1 MPRPSKPPAIPADA
15 PAEKRELGRTM
26 RAAARRPHEVGQ
38 GEGVVEPR
46 ELVEAVIVR
55 GEGLSLNAHKALLLM
70 IRAAGAD
77 AWQDQWHEISKA
89 ELRRAHQSNDRLGRM
104 LDELRIVQLR
114 MRRKSLR
121 GAGAVWEAPIVAETE
136 TELTDDARAI
146 VRWRF
151 SGPMRELLRTS
162 EVYADLQLDVVLPLQ
177 SSYSLRL
184 YELGRLYVS
193 RRHPRWEGTKDELRA
208 LLRVPDGA
216 YRDWTD
222 LRRKTL
228 ETAKAELD
236 HIAPFTLDWRIL
248 SRRGRIVERLEV
260 WFSPKRGADREAAEA
275 ELQRSRIGR
284 KARREGVTERVVN
297 PSRRILT
304 GLGD

>member
-1 MPRPSKPPAIPADA
+1 
-15 PAEKRELGRTM
+15 M
-26 RAAARRPHEVGQ
+26 RAAAVRRHEIGQ

-55 GEGLSLNAHKALLLM
+55 GDGLSLNAHKALLLM
-70 IRAAGAD
+70 VRAAGAD
-77 AWQDQWHEISKA
+77 AWQDQWHTISKA

-114 MRRKSLR
+114 MRRPSQR
-121 GAGAVWEAPIVAETE
+121 GMDAVWEAPIIAETE
-136 TELTDDARAI
+136 MELTDDARAI

-184 YELGRLYVS
+184 YELGRLHIA
-193 RRHPRWEGTKDELRA
+193 RRHPVWRGTKDDLRA
-208 LLRVPDGA
+208 ALRVPEGA

-228 ETAKAELD
+228 EAAKAELD
-236 HIAPFTLDWRIL
+236 HIAPFTMEWRVTA
-248 SRRGRIVERLEV
+248 RRGRIVESLEI
-260 WFSPKRGADREAAEA
+260 WFTEKRGAEREQAEA
-275 ELQRSRIGR
+275 ERQRSRVGR
-284 KARREGVTERVVN
+284 KARREGKVEKVVG
-297 PSRRILT
+297 PSRRL
-304 GLGD
+304 LDLEDR